1 MQHATPQE
9 FRHTTL
15 TAYPKRIV
23 GVTLLDES
31 PGLTGIYLRDRKGGL
46 WPVRT
51 VNRADAQH
59 HFDVCEAWLSKPG
72 KHEDKRAP

>member
-1 MQHATPQE
+1 MTITPPEQ

-15 TAYPKRIV
+15 AEYPARVV
-23 GVTLLDES
+23 GVTLLDEG
-31 PGLTGIYLRDRKGGL
+31 PGFTGIYLRDRAGGL
-46 WPVRT
+46 WPART

-72 KHEDKRAP
+72 AQDKRTP